1 MGELRQSNPSQCCC
15 GSCHEGQE
23 HRVRRRKLK
32 PDEGESHPC
41 WWRKRRNDV
50 QSEDQAEQ
58 KKEGRNPTHHNGLSL
73 AARSQRRPALW
84 RGRESDP
91 FRATLSG
98 GATEE
103 SVWERSQWRRAV
115 AVLQVQFRWITA
127 CQMRTTTSFNAAK
140 RRWLC
145 RFFHL
150 MFLPD

>member
-1 MGELRQSNPSQCCC
+1 M
-15 GSCHEGQE
+15 
-23 HRVRRRKLK
+23 
-32 PDEGESHPC
+32 
-41 WWRKRRNDV
+41 
-50 QSEDQAEQ
+50 
-58 KKEGRNPTHHNGLSL
+58 
-73 AARSQRRPALW
+73 

-127 CQMRTTTSFNAAK
+127 CQMRTATSFNAAR

-145 RFFHL
+145 RSFPSHVPSRQSASRYWLRLLNGRGPVRNHMPEIAAMDLFVVPTL
-150 MFLPD
+150 ALNLLYGFIIVRLERI